1 MDNTIKTILENN
13 DFDVDTSSG
22 TISASIWRS

>member
-1 MDNTIKTILENN
+1 MDNTIKKILEDNE
-13 DFDVDTSSG
+13 FDVDTSAG